1 MRIIEITGGATAAAV
16 AVGVYLRWAVGPLA
30 VAYRVGRDVG
40 RRDRHGTASP
50 ASQHLGT

>member
-16 AVGVYLRWAVGPLA
+16 ALGVYLRWAVGPLA

-40 RRDRHGTASP
+40 RRDRHRDGQP
-50 ASQHLGT
+50 G